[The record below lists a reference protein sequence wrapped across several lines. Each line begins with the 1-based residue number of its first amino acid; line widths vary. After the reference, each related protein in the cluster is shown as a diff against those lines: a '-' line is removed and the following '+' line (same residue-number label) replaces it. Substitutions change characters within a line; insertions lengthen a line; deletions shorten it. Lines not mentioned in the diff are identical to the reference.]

1 MSRQGTPR
9 MKDVKIEKIIPPKNA
24 SVFVV
29 KKGQYLRT
37 IDIEGQQVGDFVLFN
52 EQYGFVYLH

>member
-1 MSRQGTPR
+1 MSRQETSR

-24 SVFVV
+24 LVLVV
-29 KKGQYLRT
+29 KEGQYLRT

-52 EQYGFVYLH
+52 EQYWFV